1 MCVCVCLCV
10 CGTWSRCRYKIRP
23 HLDNI
28 SLHPFWRWLRFARE
42 NNTTAK
48 CADVQNFSVRLQSS
62 ATQHFRKQISFH
74 FVRVLA
80 VCPRRIFL
88 NWKTRNSPCCVCLCV
103 CVRVMAV
110 VGQRVA
116 AAAFDSSD
124 LYSSEWERYLCKRGI
139 FGLFR
144 EKNPPL
150 GASLRRAAKFKMIQS
165 MKLDFATFWNFIL
178 FNFLKIFLR
187 HFWNFILF
195 YFFWNFIFLKNIS
208 WPLLN

>member
-1 MCVCVCLCV
+1 M
-10 CGTWSRCRYKIRP
+10 
-23 HLDNI
+23 
-28 SLHPFWRWLRFARE
+28 
-42 NNTTAK
+42 
-48 CADVQNFSVRLQSS
+48 
-62 ATQHFRKQISFH
+62 
-74 FVRVLA
+74 
-80 VCPRRIFL
+80 
-88 NWKTRNSPCCVCLCV
+88 CLCV

-165 MKLDFATFWNFIL
+165 MKLDFATFCNFIL
-178 FNFLKIFLR
+178 FNFLNFFFR
-187 HFWNFILF
+187 NFWNFIYL
-195 YFFWNFIFLKNIS
+195 IF
-208 WPLLN
+208 